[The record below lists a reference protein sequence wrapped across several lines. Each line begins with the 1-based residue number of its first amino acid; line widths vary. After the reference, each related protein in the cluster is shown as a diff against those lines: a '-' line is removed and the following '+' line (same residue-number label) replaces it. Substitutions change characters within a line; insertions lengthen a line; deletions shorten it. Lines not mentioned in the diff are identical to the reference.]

1 MLNDNANLQYSLL
14 KGFFPFTII
23 ITYITNPTTDTTI
36 ALDITLAIPFS
47 VEKYTTNNEN
57 ATAATDV
64 PKVRQLHAYT
74 DIQIFVVPSMQ
85 H

>member
-47 VEKYTTNNEN
+47 EEKYTTNNEN

-64 PKVRQLHAYT
+64 PKVTAITRLY
-74 DIQIFVVPSMQ
+74 
-85 H
+85 